1 MWCDVVPM
9 DACQILLGHLW
20 KFGWKTVHHGDQN
33 TYSFYLGKK
42 KFVLKPIRD
51 QVAAKKEDKCSTSF
65 LNLSDFVEES
75 KEAGINYALVGK
87 EDIKPQMVPKIVQG
101 SLDQFINVMPT
112 ELPDG
117 LPPSRKMQ
125 HHIDFVPRATLPN
138 PPHYRMS
145 LKGHWELHRQV
156 AELLKKGFIQGSL
169 SPCAVPAL
177 LTPKKD
183 GTQRMCVDSR
193 AINKITIKYR
203 FPIPRLDDML
213 DMLTGCQIFS
223 KIDLKTWFKV
233 STESG
238 TTLS

>member
-1 MWCDVVPM
+1 M
-9 DACQILLGHLW
+9 
-20 KFGWKTVHHGDQN
+20 
-33 TYSFYLGKK
+33 
-42 KFVLKPIRD
+42 LKPIRD

-117 LPPSRKMQ
+117 LPPLRKMQ

-183 GTQRMCVDSR
+183 GT
-193 AINKITIKYR
+193 
-203 FPIPRLDDML
+203 
-213 DMLTGCQIFS
+213 
-223 KIDLKTWFKV
+223 
-233 STESG
+233 
-238 TTLS
+238 